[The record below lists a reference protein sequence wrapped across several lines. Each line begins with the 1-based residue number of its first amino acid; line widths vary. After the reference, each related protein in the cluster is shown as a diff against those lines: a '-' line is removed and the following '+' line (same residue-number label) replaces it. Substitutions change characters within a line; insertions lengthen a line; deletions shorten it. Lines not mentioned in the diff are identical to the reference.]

1 MNPDHVH
8 FAEWDAA
15 YVVGALSPADRR
27 RFEDHLEDCRACQAA
42 LAGLAPLDRKSVV

>member
-8 FAEWDAA
+8 FADWDAA

-27 RFEDHLEDCRACQAA
+27 MFEEHVDACLACRDA
-42 LAGLAPLDRKSVV
+42 L